1 MEPRELAL
9 YLANLL
15 EEKLARE
22 IIIIDVEELV
32 GYTSYFVI
40 ASGRSE
46 RQVQALADHL
56 RRESRTQGAQRALG
70 TEGAE
75 GGRWA
80 LIDFGDVIVHV
91 FREDERDHY
100 DLEGLW
106 QDAPRL
112 ERPDSVGQT
121 AN

>member
-32 GYTSYFVI
+32 GYTSFFVI
-40 ASGRSE
+40 ASGRSD
-46 RQVQALADHL
+46 RQVQALSDYL
-56 RRESRTQGAQRALG
+56 RRETRSQGGQRALG

-75 GGRWA
+75 NGRWA

-106 QDAPRL
+106 QDAPRV
-112 ERPDSVGQT
+112 ERSGPVGQT
-121 AN
+121 AT

>member
-9 YLANLL
+9 YLADLL
-15 EEKLARE
+15 EDKLARE

-40 ASGRSE
+40 ASGRSD

-56 RRESRTQGAQRALG
+56 RRESKTHGAQRALG

-80 LIDFGDVIVHV
+80 LIDYGDVIVHV

-106 QDAPRL
+106 QDAPRVD
-112 ERPDSVGQT
+112 RPESGGQT